1 MCQLTMGL
9 GHALWNASL
18 GAFATVQTS
27 SAHTQTK
34 TANELT
40 KQYNLGESLLQCSP
54 FQMTWV
60 HLSSE
65 RSKIQY
71 TLKRS
76 MGTQDLEE
84 EGGNELMKELQW

>member
-1 MCQLTMGL
+1 MCQLTTGP
-9 GHALWNASL
+9 GHAVWNASF
-18 GAFATVQTS
+18 GTVQTS

-40 KQYNLGESLLQCSP
+40 EQNNLGESLLQYSP
-54 FQMTWV
+54 YGTWV

-65 RSKIQY
+65 RSKIQD

-84 EGGNELMKELQW
+84 EKGNELMKELQW